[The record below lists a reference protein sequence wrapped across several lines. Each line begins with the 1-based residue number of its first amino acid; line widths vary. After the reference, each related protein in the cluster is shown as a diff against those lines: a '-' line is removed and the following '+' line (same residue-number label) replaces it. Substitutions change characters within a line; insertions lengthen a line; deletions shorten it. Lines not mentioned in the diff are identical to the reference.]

1 MTGFRGERAVPELGP
16 AAGEV
21 ISAAVRERTEVVIAA
36 LEAVDEA
43 ALLAPSAL
51 PQWSR
56 LTIACHLRYG
66 ARASLDMTR
75 RVSAGHAASFYPQGR
90 TTQRPGTLVPESGET
105 AIDVVASLRQSAE
118 ELDQEWAPLGPDS
131 WLLPVREPHDKSDLG
146 PVNLAMIALLRL
158 TEVEVHGDD
167 LDLGLPDWADVFI
180 EHALPTRLAWLATRR
195 TNHRAFDRSVRGSWL
210 LAATDTDL
218 RWFLSTN
225 GEGVISRAATDA
237 DAADTRIDG
246 AARDLLAVLL
256 GRRARALRTSGD
268 EQLLA
273 SFAAVF
279 PGP

>member
-1 MTGFRGERAVPELGP
+1 MTADP
-16 AAGEV
+16 APLLDPRAGEV
-21 ISAAVRERTEVVIAA
+21 ISAAVRERTETVVAA

-75 RVSAGHAASFYPQGR
+75 HVIAGRAASFYPQGR
-90 TTQRPGTLVPESGET
+90 TTQRPGTLEPEAGET
-105 AIDVVASLRQSAE
+105 PVDVVSSLRQAAE
-118 ELDQEWAPLGPDS
+118 ELDAEWAALDPNN
-131 WLLPVREPHDKSDLG
+131 WRLPVRDPDDKSDLG

-167 LDLGLPDWADVFI
+167 LDLGLPDWTDVFV

-195 TNHRAFDRSVRGSWL
+195 TNHRSFDSSVRRSWL
-210 LAATDTDL
+210 LAATNTDL
-218 RWFLSTN
+218 RWFLATD
-225 GEGVISRAATDA
+225 GDVVTSRAATDA

-256 GRRARALRTSGD
+256 GRRTRALRTTAD
-268 EQLLA
+268 QQRLA